1 MTADIFQ
8 IRSKAP
14 GPQGELPLTEEA
26 LREWPSGDLFALTQ
40 NAGMGWK
47 PSELLGP
54 QFLIMSTQGGLRA
67 EDGRPIALGYHT
79 GHWEVGLLVQE
90 AARELKS
97 NGAIPFSAMVSDPC
111 DGRSQGT
118 AAMFDSLPYRNDAA
132 TVLRRLARSLP
143 TRKGVMGVATCDKG
157 LPAMMMAVAG
167 LPNEPGIIVPGG
179 VTLPPERGEDAGQV
193 QSIGMRFSHG
203 EMTLKEAAEAG
214 CRACASSGGGC
225 QFFGT
230 AATSQVVAE
239 ALGLAL
245 PHSALAPS
253 GEVVWMDNATQSA
266 LALLELSKA
275 GRTTSDLL
283 TDSAIHNAMVV
294 HAACGGSTNLL
305 LHIPAIAYA
314 AGLER
319 PTVDDWNEI
328 NKQVPRLVDVLPNG
342 PRNHYTVQLFLA
354 GAVPE
359 VMLHLR
365 RMGLLDLD
373 VLTVTNRTLGE
384 NLNEWEHSERR
395 NRFQEILKEQDGIEA
410 TDVILSP
417 ERAQAAG
424 ITSTVCFPRGN
435 LAPEGSVVKSTS
447 IDPAVLDEDG
457 VYRKTGTARVFT
469 NEPDA
474 IKSIK
479 GQTES
484 PVKPGDI
491 VILCSRG
498 PMGTGMEETAQLT
511 LALKYVSWG
520 REVTLLTDARFSGV
534 STGACVGHIGP
545 EALAGGPIGKIKDG
559 DTIQVII
566 DPNELEGSLDLIGEG
581 ERRFSPEEGAEILAN
596 RPSRNDLAPDPRLP
610 EDTRLWAA
618 LQNAGGGTWSGC
630 VFDVDRILETLE
642 KGMQAP

>member
-319 PTVDDWNEI
+319 PNVEDWNEI

-484 PVKPGDI
+484 PVKSGDI

-630 VFDVDRILETLE
+630 VFDVDRIVETLE
-642 KGMQAP
+642 KGMQAT

>member
-1 MTADIFQ
+1 
-8 IRSKAP
+8 
-14 GPQGELPLTEEA
+14 
-26 LREWPSGDLFALTQ
+26 
-40 NAGMGWK
+40 
-47 PSELLGP
+47 
-54 QFLIMSTQGGLRA
+54 MSTQGGLRA

-225 QFFGT
+225 PVFGT

-294 HAACGGSTNLL
+294 HATCGGSTNLL

-424 ITSTVCFPRGN
+424 ITSTVCFPRG
-435 LAPEGSVVKSTS
+435 AT
-447 IDPAVLDEDG
+447 
-457 VYRKTGTARVFT
+457 
-469 NEPDA
+469 
-474 IKSIK
+474 
-479 GQTES
+479 
-484 PVKPGDI
+484 
-491 VILCSRG
+491 
-498 PMGTGMEETAQLT
+498 
-511 LALKYVSWG
+511 
-520 REVTLLTDARFSGV
+520 
-534 STGACVGHIGP
+534 
-545 EALAGGPIGKIKDG
+545 
-559 DTIQVII
+559 
-566 DPNELEGSLDLIGEG
+566 
-581 ERRFSPEEGAEILAN
+581 
-596 RPSRNDLAPDPRLP
+596 
-610 EDTRLWAA
+610 
-618 LQNAGGGTWSGC
+618 
-630 VFDVDRILETLE
+630 
-642 KGMQAP
+642 